1 MERALARHKPFPSPR
16 RRSSTQKTLRAR
28 SAEYLLTDKPRDGDA
43 ISEVVMLPIPAI
55 ATGVV
60 VIVVAIAV
68 VLVVLLVTVSM
79 RGGQRRAA
87 QRRGEARRD
96 ADDAR
101 ERAERAEPDR

>member
-1 MERALARHKPFPSPR
+1 MRI
-16 RRSSTQKTLRAR
+16 T
-28 SAEYLLTDKPRDGDA
+28 EYLLTDKARDGDA
-43 ISEVVMLPIPAI
+43 ISEVVMLPIAAV
-55 ATGVV
+55 ATGIV

-101 ERAERAEPDR
+101 ERAEPAEPDR